1 MKSNN
6 LSYEQKGLKKE
17 LFSPYKNRKNQTSF
31 GKNSFGENLGGGE
44 NKDTQIKLKNYVED
58 THEKKLFSL
67 SINANLTLCDP

>member
-6 LSYEQKGLKKE
+6 SPYEQQRLKTC
-17 LFSPYKNRKNQTSF
+17 FSPYKNRKNKTSF
-31 GKNSFGENLGGGE
+31 EKNSFGKNLGGGE

-67 SINANLTLCDP
+67 SINANLTLSDP